1 MKSNLSVKFCPYCG
15 YKLVRKMLEGRERL
29 YCSRCGKIFYENP
42 TPVVAVIA
50 RGDEGK
56 ILLIK
61 RKIEPCK
68 GEWALPS
75 GFMELEESP
84 VEAALRELAEET
96 GLKGKLKRLIGVY
109 PNNSEI
115 HGYLVT
121 IIYEVKIL
129 GGKLCAGDDAEEAEF
144 FSVNQMPPLA
154 FQSHWEALGAV
165 LKIWRK

>member
-1 MKSNLSVKFCPYCG
+1 MKSNLFIKFCPYCG

-29 YCSRCGKIFYENP
+29 YCSRCEKIYYENP

-50 RGDEGK
+50 RDNEGK

-61 RKIEPCK
+61 RKIEPRK

-75 GFMELEESP
+75 GFMEIEESP
-84 VEAALRELAEET
+84 VEAALRELTEET
-96 GLKGKLKRLIGVY
+96 GLKGKSKRLIGVY

-121 IIYEVKIL
+121 IIYEVRIL
-129 GGKLCAGDDAEEAEF
+129 EGKLCAGDDAEEAEF
-144 FSVNQMPPLA
+144 FSKNQMPPLA
-154 FQSHWEALGAV
+154 FQSHWEALRAV
-165 LKIWRK
+165 LK

>member
-1 MKSNLSVKFCPYCG
+1 MKSNLSIKFCPYCG

-29 YCSRCGKIFYENP
+29 YCSRCGKIYYENP

-50 RGDEGK
+50 RDNEGK

-61 RKIEPCK
+61 RNIEPRR

-84 VEAALRELAEET
+84 IEASLRELAEET
-96 GLKGKLKRLIGVY
+96 GLKGRSKKLIGVY

-121 IIYEVKIL
+121 IIYEVEIL

-144 FSVNQMPPLA
+144 FAVNQLPPLA
-154 FQSHWEALGAV
+154 FQSHREALREV
-165 LKIWRK
+165 LK

>member
-1 MKSNLSVKFCPYCG
+1 MKSNLSIKFCPYCG

-29 YCSRCGKIFYENP
+29 YCSRCRKIYYENP

-50 RGDEGK
+50 RDDEGK

-61 RKIEPCK
+61 RKIEPRK

-75 GFMELEESP
+75 GFMEIEESP
-84 VEAALRELAEET
+84 IEAALRELAEET
-96 GLKGKLKRLIGVY
+96 GLKGKSKKLIGVY

-121 IIYEVKIL
+121 IIYEVEIL
-129 GGKLCAGDDAEEAEF
+129 GGKLCAGDDAEEADF
-144 FSVNQMPPLA
+144 FAVNQLPLLA
-154 FQSHWEALGAV
+154 FQSHREALGEV
-165 LKIWRK
+165 LK

>member
-1 MKSNLSVKFCPYCG
+1 
-15 YKLVRKMLEGRERL
+15 MLEGRERL
-29 YCSRCGKIFYENP
+29 YCSRCGKIYYENP

-50 RGDEGK
+50 RDDKGK

-75 GFMELEESP
+75 GFMEIEESP
-84 VEAALRELAEET
+84 IEAALRELTEET
-96 GLKGKLKRLIGVY
+96 GLKGKSKKLIGVY

-121 IIYEVKIL
+121 IIYEVEIL
-129 GGKLCAGDDAEEAEF
+129 GGKLCAGDDAEETEF
-144 FSVNQMPPLA
+144 FAVNQLPPLA
-154 FQSHWEALGAV
+154 FQSHREALREV
-165 LKIWRK
+165 LK

>member
-1 MKSNLSVKFCPYCG
+1 MKSNLSIKYCPYCG

-29 YCSRCGKIFYENP
+29 YCSRCDKIYYENP

-50 RGDEGK
+50 RDDEGK

-61 RKIEPCK
+61 RKIEPRK

-96 GLKGKLKRLIGVY
+96 GLRGKSKKLIGVY
-109 PNNSEI
+109 SNNSEI
-115 HGYLVT
+115 HGYLVA
-121 IIYEVKIL
+121 IIYQVEIL
-129 GGKLCAGDDAEEAEF
+129 GGKLCAGDDAEEAVF
-144 FSVNQMPPLA
+144 FALNQLPPLA
-154 FQSHWEALGAV
+154 FQSHQEALGAV
-165 LKIWRK
+165 LKIKE

>member
-1 MKSNLSVKFCPYCG
+1 
-15 YKLVRKMLEGRERL
+15 
-29 YCSRCGKIFYENP
+29 
-42 TPVVAVIA
+42 VIA

-84 VEAALRELAEET
+84 VEAALRELTEET
-96 GLKGKLKRLIGVY
+96 GLKGKSKRLIGVY

-121 IIYEVKIL
+121 IIYEVIIL

-144 FSVNQMPPLA
+144 FSVKQMPPLA
-154 FQSHWEALGAV
+154 FQSHWEALGEV